1 MAEPTITEP
10 NSSTIDAIVKILA
23 DCQSILFITGAG
35 VSADSGVPT
44 YRGIGG
50 LYNVDTTAEGFA
62 IEEVLSAEMFA
73 RDPAL
78 TWKYLA
84 QIGLAAQDA
93 QHNRAHEVIAEI
105 EDHFDRVW
113 TLTQNVD
120 GFHRSAGSKN
130 LIEAHGNMNSFSCIA
145 CQYKT
150 YVDDF
155 KNLSIPP
162 VCPDC
167 SAMVRPDVV
176 LFGELLQGDHIDEL
190 TRQVM
195 QGFDVVFSI
204 GTTSVF
210 PYIQEPIRLAKQAG
224 NPTIEINPSQTV
236 ISPLV
241 DHRVTLGA
249 AESLNEIWRRF
260 KS

>member
-10 NSSTIDAIVKILA
+10 NSSIIDAIVKILA

-93 QHNRAHEVIAEI
+93 QHNRAHEAVSYT
-105 EDHFDRVW
+105 HL
-113 TLTQNVD
+113 TL
-120 GFHRSAGSKN
+120 
-130 LIEAHGNMNSFSCIA
+130 
-145 CQYKT
+145 
-150 YVDDF
+150 
-155 KNLSIPP
+155 
-162 VCPDC
+162 
-167 SAMVRPDVV
+167 
-176 LFGELLQGDHIDEL
+176 
-190 TRQVM
+190 
-195 QGFDVVFSI
+195 
-204 GTTSVF
+204 
-210 PYIQEPIRLAKQAG
+210 
-224 NPTIEINPSQTV
+224 PTICSV
-236 ISPLV
+236 
-241 DHRVTLGA
+241 
-249 AESLNEIWRRF
+249 
-260 KS
+260 